1 MNLEGRYLEDYHV
14 ESGWGVYWKWHKG
27 GQSWGISELNQ
38 LSDYSLLK
46 WSIIII
52 VITIG
57 IMVTL
62 DIFGHHVW
70 KVAPRKAFKCVLPN
84 ICDKMPKAVVLTWL
98 LITIRLHANKMKIVC
113 WPMWSNCCSVPW
125 EVNTMTPRW
134 HRVWADGQL
143 RLRLVRCNVGPFVV
157 PRCAHANPQTV
168 HCTYLCIC
176 KIFTT
181 AQMRWP
187 P

>member
-1 MNLEGRYLEDYHV
+1 MFLRNTLMLTYVVKLLFGPRWEVNTMTPVWLHMPQMNLLM
-14 ESGWGVYWKWHKG
+14 HK
-27 GQSWGISELNQ
+27 
-38 LSDYSLLK
+38 
-46 WSIIII
+46 
-52 VITIG
+52 
-57 IMVTL
+57 M
-62 DIFGHHVW
+62 
-70 KVAPRKAFKCVLPN
+70 KV
-84 ICDKMPKAVVLTWL
+84 VVLTWRVYTM
-98 LITIRLHANKMKIVC
+98 IPGANEPVQK
-113 WPMWSNCCSVPW
+113 CCPVPW